1 MSSIHTIL
9 YIHISVYSARLSAVP
24 TKTIKPFKTF
34 LFFVKKETKKPDLC
48 HLSKGGGCFRYHS
61 KIKKIQEKSLV
72 SLFNN
77 RAQLQYKFNSRSSCY
92 YLSELVL

>member
-1 MSSIHTIL
+1 IL

-48 HLSKGGGCFRYHS
+48 HLSKGGMLS
-61 KIKKIQEKSLV
+61 LPIKNKKDTREISRIFIQ
-72 SLFNN
+72 
-77 RAQLQYKFNSRSSCY
+77 Q
-92 YLSELVL
+92 

>member
-1 MSSIHTIL
+1 M
-9 YIHISVYSARLSAVP
+9 P

-34 LFFVKKETKKPDLC
+34 FRKKKQKNRPLPPQQRGM
-48 HLSKGGGCFRYHS
+48 LSLPLKN
-61 KIKKIQEKSLV
+61 KKIQEKSLV

-77 RAQLQYKFNSRSSCY
+77 RAQLQYKFNSRSSCC